1 MLRLID
7 KMESSKTVDS
17 SVSMTSDVRPIAPN
31 IIEPIETIYNGLQ
44 SDIDINDITSNFMS
58 KEAVILGSEHVG
70 DASVGVRIQRL
81 F

>member
-17 SVSMTSDVRPIAPN
+17 SVSITSDVRLIAAN
-31 IIEPIETIYNGLQ
+31 IVEPIVTIYNGLQ
-44 SDIDINDITSNFMS
+44 SDIDITDITSNFMS
-58 KEAVILGSEHVG
+58 KEAVILCSEHIG
-70 DASVGVRIQRL
+70 DAPVGVRIRRL